1 MEGALRHGQEQSLQ
15 ATSAAVAA
23 VLRDRQELLYPN
35 ELRLTENPLGSA
47 TKQRNLYAS
56 RIKQRMIIDGYGDD
70 WQDIGSYRFNS
81 VSAGQ
86 ASSLRYRAAVR
97 QNTLYLLL
105 EIEDSDV
112 VFHNPALSSGPNGDR
127 LILRTWQN
135 NERQEY
141 IIATAAPGQVTA
153 RYGATAGFSDSA
165 SRIRGYWQDTPRGYN
180 LELALPLALTGG
192 RLGVFSMNVTR
203 KADSTADGVGNIT
216 PLDTGAP
223 PWLIYGQQSLQ
234 AAIAPFGLAGRQLF
248 IIDKSQWLLAQD
260 LREEPATQL
269 LEPSKQDEKTFW
281 LLRWLYRS
289 ILSRDEAL
297 PAPPDPI
304 DGKMLAT
311 EVDAALSG
319 SAKSIWYRGPQRA
332 GQGLLSAASPIIKGD
347 TVIGAVV
354 LRQNSNEYLS
364 LTDKAFSRL
373 LGYSMLA
380 LGIGVLGLL
389 GFASLLSWRI
399 RKLSLAA
406 SEIIQQDGSL
416 GTHFSVSKAQDE
428 IGELS
433 RHYGDMLDKLRQYND
448 YLRSLSRKLSHEL
461 RTPIAVI
468 QTSLEHLDHAE
479 QPSSV
484 YIARAQQGLSQLNS
498 ILTAMSEANRLEE
511 SIRSNELCETD
522 LAELLREVFIAYV
535 AIYPQHNLSLQ
546 CSAYD
551 TSVCVAPDLIVQ
563 ALDKLM
569 DNAASFT
576 PDDGH
581 IIVALQ
587 AVNGHLEISVCNE
600 GPLLP
605 EDLQQQLFE
614 SMVSL
619 RTRASESVH
628 MGLGLYIVRLVA
640 EFHRGSVHAENLA
653 DGTGV
658 RFVMLL
664 SSEKPTA

>member
-15 ATSAAVAA
+15 ATSTAVAA
-23 VLRDRQELLYPN
+23 VLRDRPELLYPD
-35 ELRLTENPLGSA
+35 ELRLTESPLGTV

-56 RIKQRMIIDGYGDD
+56 RIEQRMIIDGYGDD
-70 WQDIGSYRFNS
+70 WQDIGRYRFSS

-86 ASSLRYRAAVR
+86 VSSLTYRAAVR

-112 VFHNPALSSGPNGDR
+112 IFHNPALSAGPNGDR

-135 NERQEY
+135 NEPQEY
-141 IIATAAPGQVTA
+141 VIATAAPGQVRA
-153 RYGATAGFSDSA
+153 RDGTNTGLSGSA

-180 LELALPLALTGG
+180 LELALPLALIGG
-192 RLGVFSMNVTR
+192 RLGVFSMNVTH
-203 KADSTADGVGNIT
+203 KADSTADTVGNIAFA
-216 PLDTGAP
+216 DIGAP

-260 LREEPATQL
+260 LREEPTAPL
-269 LEPSKQDEKTFW
+269 LEQTPQDEQTFW

-297 PAPPDPI
+297 PTPPDPI
-304 DGKMLAT
+304 DGKMLAA

-319 SAKSIWYRGPQRA
+319 SANSIWYRGPQKA
-332 GQGLLSAASPIIKGD
+332 GQGLLSAASPIVKGN

-373 LGYSMLA
+373 LAYSMLA

-416 GTHFSVSKAQDE
+416 GTHFPVSEVQDE

-433 RHYGDMLDKLRQYND
+433 RHYSDMLDKLRQYND

-484 YIARAQQGLSQLNS
+484 YVARAQQGLSQLNS

-511 SIRSNELCETD
+511 SIRSNELRETD

-535 AIYPQHNLSLQ
+535 AIYPKHNLSLQ

-551 TSVCVAPDLIVQ
+551 TSVCVAPDLVVQ
-563 ALDKLM
+563 ALDKLL

-587 AVNGHLEISVCNE
+587 PVNGHLEISVCNE

-605 EDLQQQLFE
+605 EELQQQLFE

-619 RTRASESVH
+619 RTTASETVH

-640 EFHRGSVHAENLA
+640 DFHRGRVRAENLA

-658 RFVMLL
+658 RFVMQL